1 MGNLRILTSRR
12 ALLDTSAYFALADLG
27 EKHYPEA
34 NIIRNRL
41 STECWRLFTT
51 NFIVAETHA
60 LILTRLGYRYAIRF
74 LDQIDQ
80 SPTTIVRVAGSDESR
95 AREILRLRQYDD
107 KNFSLTDATS
117 FAAMKRLNIPY
128 AFTFDRNFIQYR
140 IAVLRV

>member
-1 MGNLRILTSRR
+1 MGNLRTLSSRR
-12 ALLDTSAYFALADLG
+12 ALLDTSAYFALVDLG

-41 STECWRLFTT
+41 ATERWRLFTT

-80 SPTTIVRVAGSDESR
+80 SPTTIVQVTGSDESR
-95 AREILRLRQYDD
+95 AREILRHYDD

-117 FAAMKRLNIPY
+117 FAAMERLKISY

-140 IAVLRV
+140 ITVLAV

>member
-1 MGNLRILTSRR
+1 MGNLRTLTSRR

-41 STECWRLFTT
+41 STERWRLFTT
-51 NFIVAETHA
+51 NFIVSETHA

-95 AREILRLRQYDD
+95 AREILRQYDD
-107 KNFSLTDATS
+107 KNFSLTDTTS
-117 FAAMKRLNIPY
+117 FAVMKRLNIPY

-140 IAVLRV
+140 IAVLSV